1 MDTSPVTSDV
11 QHHLA
16 HQALIA
22 ETLQSYGLGCDEKD
36 RDLLLSVFAPDA
48 TASYDGQTWLEGA
61 ARIVD
66 WLLEALG
73 GLAYS
78 QHLITVPRVAVDGD
92 EATATAYLSSHQCT
106 AADPTTVISMN
117 GRYQCAL
124 RQLDGEWRIS
134 RLTLSI
140 GWSETRA
147 ST

>member
-1 MDTSPVTSDV
+1 MPTVPVPSDE

-16 HQALIA
+16 QKARIG

-48 TASYDGQTWLEGA
+48 TASYDGQTWLEGGA
-61 ARIVD
+61 HIVD
-66 WLLEALG
+66 WLLGALG

-78 QHLITVPRVAVDGD
+78 QHLITVPRITVDGD
-92 EATATAYLSSHQCT
+92 AASATAYLSSHQCT
-106 AADPTTVISMN
+106 DADPVTLIRMN
-117 GRYQCAL
+117 GRYQCEL
-124 RQLDGEWRIS
+124 RQIDGEWRIS